1 MADGFKD
8 YIPEGEDQGAFAGG
22 NGYQDFVPD
31 QVATEIPSVDEI
43 NVVETPKESF
53 KCDQCDFTTTVKLAL
68 AGHKRSHK

>member
-8 YIPEGEDQGAFAGG
+8 FIPEGEDQGAFRGG

-31 QVATEIPSVDEI
+31 PVAVEVKKVEPIEVIKPS
-43 NVVETPKESF
+43 TSY
-53 KCDQCDFTTTVKLAL
+53 KCDECEFTTNFPVAL